1 MSYHIY
7 RYTMVVIGCLIT
19 ASAINLFYIPNML
32 LSGGITGLG
41 FLIYY
46 LTGLPIGMMNIVLNI
61 PLFYLAW
68 KYMDKEYF
76 FGSLASMTFLSLA
89 IDALHFLTA
98 YTPDVPEKML
108 SCITGGVMYGA
119 APAAWILSAALL
131 TNITAS
137 AKAQPILFLTFLLC
151 SAVPL
156 PSALKPYFTRC

>member
-46 LTGLPIGMMNIVLNI
+46 LTDLPIGMMNIVLNI

-98 YTPDVPEKML
+98 YTPDVPEKCSAAL
-108 SCITGGVMYGA
+108 PAALCTASAWALFTAWAA
-119 APAAWILSAALL
+119 APAAWILSAA
-131 TNITAS
+131 
-137 AKAQPILFLTFLLC
+137 
-151 SAVPL
+151 
-156 PSALKPYFTRC
+156 

>member
-19 ASAINLFYIPNML
+19 APAINLFYIPNML

-76 FGSLASMTFLSLA
+76 FGSLASIYISYPISWT
-89 IDALHFLTA
+89 LTA
-98 YTPDVPEKML
+98 LAHFICAMVIIRKYIRTRNQE
-108 SCITGGVMYGA
+108 
-119 APAAWILSAALL
+119 L
-131 TNITAS
+131 TVSEI
-137 AKAQPILFLTFLLC
+137 
-151 SAVPL
+151 
-156 PSALKPYFTRC
+156 

>member
-32 LSGGITGLG
+32 LSAGITALG

-108 SCITGGVMYGA
+108 SCFTGGVM
-119 APAAWILSAALL
+119 
-131 TNITAS
+131 
-137 AKAQPILFLTFLLC
+137 
-151 SAVPL
+151 
-156 PSALKPYFTRC
+156 